1 MVTGDAHPDDTTA
14 SGQEVP
20 HGREPGNDVPV
31 LELRN
36 IGKHFGG
43 VTAIADISL
52 HVTAG
57 EVVALVGNNGAG
69 KSTVMRIVCGIHAPD
84 SGEIYLDG
92 EHVRFHSP
100 RDARAH
106 GIEAVPQELALA
118 DYLDVAANVFLGRE
132 ITRGP
137 GPLAPL
143 NRRKMRAR
151 ASELVSGFGVRIP
164 RMSARVKDLSGGQ
177 QQGIAIS
184 RAMAWGSRLIVLD
197 EPTAALGIHET
208 KQVETAIGGL
218 AGHGGTV
225 LLVSHQLDQVFRV
238 ADRIYVLR
246 HGRLVGSRWTR
257 DADPDEVVSLITGS
271 GAGNGRGEAVRSG
284 KPTS

>member
-1 MVTGDAHPDDTTA
+1 MTTPGSGDDA
-14 SGQEVP
+14 
-20 HGREPGNDVPV
+20 PV

-36 IGKHFGG
+36 VGKHFGG
-43 VTAIADISL
+43 VTAISGISM
-52 HVTAG
+52 HVATG

-69 KSTVMRIVCGIHAPD
+69 KSTVMRIVCGVHVPD
-84 SGEIYLDG
+84 SGEIYVG
-92 EHVRFHSP
+92 GQHVRFRSP

-118 DYLDVAANVFLGRE
+118 GYLHVAANIFLGRE

-151 ASELVSGFGVRIP
+151 AAELLGGFGVRVP
-164 RMSARVKDLSGGQ
+164 DMHARVKDLSGGQ

-184 RAMAWGSRLIVLD
+184 RAMAWGSRLVVLD

-208 KQVETAIGGL
+208 SQVETVIGGL
-218 AGHGGTV
+218 ARQGGTV

-246 HGRLVGSRWTR
+246 HGRLVGCRRTR

-271 GAGNGRGEAVRSG
+271 RSG
-284 KPTS
+284 ARPGET